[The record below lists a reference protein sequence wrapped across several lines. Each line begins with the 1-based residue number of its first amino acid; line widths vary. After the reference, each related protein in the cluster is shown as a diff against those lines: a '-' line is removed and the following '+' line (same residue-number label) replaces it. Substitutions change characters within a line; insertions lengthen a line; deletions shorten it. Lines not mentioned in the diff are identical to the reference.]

1 MHKLQAVLFHSRVR
15 IGHIFFALF
24 CHQVLQEGHELV
36 LAHRGQTVVAHHQVG
51 LRRAVQAG
59 IIFPEKLACSCAKIL
74 SKELDLFYRWDT
86 PSALHFVYQIYTS
99 ATFAARNRWLHA
111 FCYTVFF
118 DVLHKKLFVQG
129 KYHLFCNCRNPQNYP
144 IAE

>member
-15 IGHIFFALF
+15 IGHIFFALL
-24 CHQVLQEGHELV
+24 CHQILQESHKFV
-36 LAHRGQTVVAHHQVG
+36 LARRGQAIVTHHQVT
-51 LRRAVQAG
+51 LRWPAQAG
-59 IIFPEKLACSCAKIL
+59 IVLTQQVAGGYTKIL